1 MLHINDLTYRIE
13 GKVILD
19 SATAAIPPGH
29 KVGLV
34 GRNGAGKTTL
44 LRLLKGEISPDDGS
58 ITTPRNARIGHVAQ
72 EAPGGDDSLIDWVL
86 TADTERTALLQE
98 AETATDPH
106 RIGEIQVRLTDIH
119 AHSAPA
125 RAAQILSGL
134 GFDEEA
140 QRRPCRAF
148 SGGWRMRV
156 ALGAI
161 LLLEPEIL
169 LLDEPTVGVDPQSR
183 ASIFDLLEELHQ
195 AGITIL
201 YTTHYMEEAERLC
214 RTIAIVDHGKLLGL
228 GSLTELVQLVKTPR
242 FVRLILRSENES
254 IPTLPGAELRRSG
267 MRVDYIPHAQDGLS
281 VLLAQ
286 LAEYHGAQR
295 VEVVSPN
302 LEMLFLELTGREL
315 RDA

>member
-1 MLHINDLTYRIE
+1 MMALEARNVSKSFGAVRA
-13 GKVILD
+13 LD
-19 SATAAIPPGH
+19 DVSLSIQQGDFF
-29 KVGLV
+29 GLL
-34 GRNGAGKTTL
+34 GPNGAGKTTL
-44 LRLLKGEISPDDGS
+44 MRTICGLLEPDSGELRILGS
-58 ITTPRNARIGHVAQ
+58 KLERWQIPFALGVVPQDIALYDMLTARGNLELFGKLRGITGRDLDARVERVLGRIG
-72 EAPGGDDSLIDWVL
+72 L
-86 TADTERTALLQE
+86 AD
-98 AETATDPH
+98 
-106 RIGEIQVRLTDIH
+106 
-119 AHSAPA
+119 
-125 RAAQILSGL
+125 RAKS
-134 GFDEEA
+134 
-140 QRRPCRAF
+140 RVSTF
-148 SGGWRMRV
+148 SGGMKRRLNLGV
-156 ALGAI
+156 ALLA
-161 LLLEPEIL
+161 EPRLL

>member
-1 MLHINDLTYRIE
+1 MALEARNVSKSFGAVRA
-13 GKVILD
+13 LD
-19 SATAAIPPGH
+19 DVSLSIQQGDFF
-29 KVGLV
+29 GLL
-34 GRNGAGKTTL
+34 GPNGAGKTTL
-44 LRLLKGEISPDDGS
+44 MRTICGLLEPDSGELRILGS
-58 ITTPRNARIGHVAQ
+58 KLERWQIPFALGVVPQDIALYDMLTARGNLELFGKLRGITGRDLDARVEHVLGRIG
-72 EAPGGDDSLIDWVL
+72 L
-86 TADTERTALLQE
+86 AD
-98 AETATDPH
+98 
-106 RIGEIQVRLTDIH
+106 
-119 AHSAPA
+119 
-125 RAAQILSGL
+125 RAKS
-134 GFDEEA
+134 
-140 QRRPCRAF
+140 RVSTF
-148 SGGWRMRV
+148 SGGMKRRLNLGV
-156 ALGAI
+156 ALLA
-161 LLLEPEIL
+161 EPRLL

-214 RTIAIVDHGKLLGL
+214 RTIAIVDNGKLLGL

-267 MRVDYIPHAQDGLS
+267 MRVDYIPHSQDGLS

-295 VEVVSPN
+295 VEVVSTN